1 MKGMMIAGI
10 VVLSVVAVVAF
21 GRALDVIDPGASTF
35 TSDEVF
41 IHARPSRDVLE
52 ADRRQARMMY
62 KIGIAASFLDL
73 LLIVKLLRLRSNA
86 KTPA

>member
-1 MKGMMIAGI
+1 MKRVMIAGI

-21 GRALDVIDPGASTF
+21 DRALDVIDPGASTF
-35 TSDEVF
+35 TSNEVF

-52 ADRRQARMMY
+52 VDRRQARMMY

-73 LLIVKLLRLRSNA
+73 LLIVKFSRWRLNA
-86 KTPA
+86 KNPA